1 MAPEG
6 LGNLSPSGHPGRLAG
21 HRVLVVGAGTRPS
34 DDPEA
39 PVGNGRA
46 ISVMA
51 AREGAWVACADRDE
65 SAARLTSTWIEEE
78 QGAGMVIQADVTS
91 EDSCRSMV
99 SQAAQGERLHGLVL
113 NVGIARGHNL
123 GQTSSEDWD
132 LVQAVN
138 LRGHFLV
145 VREALSHLAE
155 DASVVFMSSTAGL
168 RPGSRIPAYDATKA
182 ALIGLCRHLALEGAG
197 LGIRA
202 NVVAPGLIDTPIGR
216 LASAARPS
224 RERTPIPLGRQGTA
238 WEVAAAVVF
247 LLSEEA
253 SYITGQTLVVDGG
266 LSLI

>member
-1 MAPEG
+1 M
-6 LGNLSPSGHPGRLAG
+6 STSGHPGRLAE

-46 ISVMA
+46 ISVLA
-51 AREGAWVACADRDE
+51 AREGAYVICADRDE
-65 SAARLTSTWIEEE
+65 AAARLTSSWIKEE
-78 QGAGMVIQADVTS
+78 QGESRVVVGDVIS
-91 EDSCRSMV
+91 EESCRAIV
-99 SQAAQGERLHGLVL
+99 DEAAQGHRLNGLVL

-123 GQTSSEDWD
+123 GSTSAEDWD
-132 LVQAVN
+132 LVLGVN

-145 VREALSHLAE
+145 VREALPMLAE
-155 DASVVFMSSTAGL
+155 DASIVFISSTAGL
-168 RPGSRIPAYDATKA
+168 RPGSRIPAYDASKA
-182 ALIGLCRHLALEGAG
+182 ALIGLCRHVAIEGAG

-247 LLSEEA
+247 LLSDEA
-253 SYITGQTLVVDGG
+253 AYITGQTLAVDGG
-266 LSLI
+266 LCLI